1 MPLLIFVQN
10 QFMQTVIVLH
20 SLIRWAVLLFGL
32 LTLINALSGFVK
44 KRAYT
49 NSDDKTNLFFMISCD
64 VQLLLGLLL
73 YFSNGW
79 FDKMKDLGNNMKDPY
94 NRFFT
99 MEHLS
104 LMLLAWILVHVG
116 RASVKRAKTDAAKHK
131 KMLIFFGTALIL
143 ILVSIPWPFRQVI
156 GKPLLHW
163 FS

>member
-1 MPLLIFVQN
+1 
-10 QFMQTVIVLH
+10 MQTVIVLH
-20 SLIRWAVLLFGL
+20 SLLRWAVLLFGV
-32 LTLINALSGFVK
+32 LTLINALSGFIK
-44 KRAYT
+44 KRVYT
-49 NSDDKTNLFFMISCD
+49 NSDDKSNLFFMISCD

-73 YFSNGW
+73 YFNNGW
-79 FDKMKDLGNNMKDPY
+79 FEKLKDLGNNMKDPY

-104 LMLLAWILVHVG
+104 VMLLAWILVHIG

-143 ILVSIPWPFRQVI
+143 ILVSIPWPFRPII
-156 GKPLLHW
+156 GKPLFHW